1 MCPDIM
7 REVSGYKYTNIHGIL
22 NGFCKLSIKDE
33 IYPAI
38 IPDGESIVD
47 GVVYKNI
54 SRMAWGRLDRFEGKL
69 YKRQSVM
76 ISLDDG
82 NSLESETYV
91 LRPEFISILKNSEW
105 DFTNFLNSDK
115 EHFIS
120 EYRGFSRL

>member
-7 REVSGYKYTNIHGIL
+7 TEVSGYQFTSIHGIL
-22 NGFCKLSIKDE
+22 KGYCRLSIKDE

-38 IPDGESIVD
+38 IPDWESTVD

-54 SRMAWGRLDRFEGKL
+54 SRMVWSRFDRFEGKL

-76 ISLDDG
+76 ISLNDG
-82 NSLESETYV
+82 SSLESETYV
-91 LRPEFISILKNSEW
+91 LRPEFINILENTAW
-105 DFTNFLNSDK
+105 NFNNFLNTNK

-120 EYRGFSRL
+120 KYRGFSLL